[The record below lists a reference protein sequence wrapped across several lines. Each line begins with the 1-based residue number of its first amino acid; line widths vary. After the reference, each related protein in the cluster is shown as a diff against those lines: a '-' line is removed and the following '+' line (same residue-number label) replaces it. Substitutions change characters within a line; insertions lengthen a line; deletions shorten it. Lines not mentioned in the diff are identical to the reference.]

1 MSAQR
6 LETIG
11 RHIRLS
17 TQYKGEQQP
26 EYRYTLPNGNLTKE
40 QRDFYEKKWL
50 YCYSKFSF
58 T

>member
-17 TQYKGEQQP
+17 TQYVNKKICF
-26 EYRYTLPNGNLTKE
+26 LLK
-40 QRDFYEKKWL
+40 FY
-50 YCYSKFSF
+50 
-58 T
+58 

>member
-17 TQYKGEQQP
+17 TQYVCRKF
-26 EYRYTLPNGNLTKE
+26 TKA
-40 QRDFYEKKWL
+40 FI
-50 YCYSKFSF
+50 
-58 T
+58 